1 MKNKIFITLM
11 LTLSAIVCSGQS
23 FLSKYPKLTK
33 KNLSEFFSDWE
44 AYSDSIASR
53 AVKNDSLI
61 DMVVAY
67 NYLPMQLEGGTCLS
81 GKNPLTRKNA
91 VPKYH
96 VVPQYIDVERYY
108 LDIDTTVFNPRYG
121 FPNYYSELTDNKYRI
136 DSIIPQ
142 LPYRGLYLTSDIS
155 ETLSTFVGGCRKG
168 DKIEKINK
176 GNLKTLKK
184 YIPLDEHSH
193 WCGYWLLTS
202 FPQITTIC
210 YANNLIAVKISKSWF
225 CGEETW
231 YIKENGKFVRQEEPA
246 GEWIE

>member
-1 MKNKIFITLM
+1 MKNKIIIITIM
-11 LTLSAIVCSGQS
+11 LALSAIVCSGQS
-23 FLSKYPKLTK
+23 FLSRYPKLTK
-33 KNLSEFFSDWE
+33 KNLSEFFLDWE

-61 DMVVAY
+61 DMVVAD
-67 NYLPMQLEGGTCLS
+67 NYRPKELERRTCLS
-81 GKNPLTRKNA
+81 GKNA

-108 LDIDTTVFNPRYG
+108 MDVDTTVFNPRYG
-121 FPNYYSELTDNKYRI
+121 FPNYYSELTDNEYRI

-155 ETLSTFVGGCRKG
+155 ETLSTFVGGCRNG

-176 GNLKTLKK
+176 GNLKILKK
-184 YIPLDEHSH
+184 YIPVDYGH
-193 WCGYWLLTS
+193 WGGYWWFTS
-202 FPQITTIC
+202 FPLITNIC
-210 YANNLIAVKISKSWF
+210 YADNLIAVKIRTSWWT
-225 CGEETW
+225 GEETW
-231 YIKENGKFVRQEEPA
+231 YIKKDDEFVRREKPA

>member
-1 MKNKIFITLM
+1 MKNKIFIITIM

-33 KNLSEFFSDWE
+33 KNLNEFFSDWE
-44 AYSDSIASR
+44 AYSDSVASR

-67 NYLPMQLEGGTCLS
+67 NYLSMQLEGGTFLT
-81 GKNPLTRKNA
+81 GKNA
-91 VPKYH
+91 APKYH
-96 VVPQYIDVERYY
+96 VIPQYIDVERYY
-108 LDIDTTVFNPRYG
+108 LDVDTTVFNPRYG
-121 FPNYYSELTDNKYRI
+121 FPNYYSELTDNEYRI

-155 ETLSTFVGGCRKG
+155 KTLSTFVGGCRKG

-176 GNLKTLKK
+176 GNLKILKK
-184 YIPLDEHSH
+184 YIPVDYGH
-193 WCGYWLLTS
+193 WGGYWWFTS
-202 FPQITTIC
+202 FPLITNIC
-210 YANNLIAVKISKSWF
+210 YADNLIAVKIRTSWWT
-225 CGEETW
+225 GEETW
-231 YIKENGKFVRQEEPA
+231 YIKKDDEFVRREKPA

>member
-1 MKNKIFITLM
+1 MKSKIFITIM
-11 LTLSAIVCSGQS
+11 LTLSTLVCSGQS

-33 KNLSEFFSDWE
+33 KNLNKFFSEWE

-67 NYLPMQLEGGTCLS
+67 NYLPMQLEGRTCPS
-81 GKNPLTRKNA
+81 GKDAP
-91 VPKYH
+91 PKYH

-108 LDIDTTVFNPRYG
+108 LDVDTTVFSPRYG
-121 FPNYYSELTDNKYRI
+121 FPYHYSELKSDECRI

-155 ETLSTFVGGCRKG
+155 KTLSTFVGGWRKG

-176 GNLKTLKK
+176 GNLKILKK
-184 YIPLDEHSH
+184 YIPVDYGH
-193 WCGYWLLTS
+193 WGGYWWFTS
-202 FPQITTIC
+202 FPLITNIC
-210 YANNLIAVKISKSWF
+210 YANNLIAVKIRTSW
-225 CGEETW
+225 CAGEEIW
-231 YIKENGKFVRQEEPA
+231 YIIENGKFVKREEPA

>member
-1 MKNKIFITLM
+1 MKNKIFITIM
-11 LTLSAIVCSGQS
+11 LALSAIVCSGQS

-33 KNLSEFFSDWE
+33 KNLNEFFSDWE
-44 AYSDSIASR
+44 AYSDSIALR

-67 NYLPMQLEGGTCLS
+67 NYLPMQLEGTTYRS
-81 GKNPLTRKNA
+81 DKDAP
-91 VPKYH
+91 PKYH
-96 VVPQYIDVERYY
+96 VMPQYINVERYY
-108 LDIDTTVFNPRYG
+108 LDVDTTVFSPRYG
-121 FPNYYSELTDNKYRI
+121 FPYHYLELKSDECRI

-155 ETLSTFVGGCRKG
+155 KTLSTFVGGWRKG

-184 YIPLDEHSH
+184 YIPVDYGH
-193 WCGYWLLTS
+193 WGGYWWFTS
-202 FPQITTIC
+202 FPLITNIC
-210 YANNLIAVKISKSWF
+210 YANNLIAVKIRTSW
-225 CGEETW
+225 CTGEETW
-231 YIKENGKFVRQEEPA
+231 YIVENDKFVRREKPA

>member
-1 MKNKIFITLM
+1 MRKKIFITLM
-11 LTLSAIVCSGQS
+11 LGLVTLVCSGQS

-67 NYLPMQLEGGTCLS
+67 NYLSMQLEGRTCMY
-81 GKNPLTRKNA
+81 GKDAP
-91 VPKYH
+91 PKYH

-108 LDIDTTVFNPRYG
+108 LDVDTTVFSPRYG
-121 FPNYYSELTDNKYRI
+121 FPYHYSELKDNEYRI

-155 ETLSTFVGGCRKG
+155 KTLSTFVGGWTKG

-176 GNLKTLKK
+176 GNLKILKK
-184 YIPLDEHSH
+184 YIPLSGHGH
-193 WCGYWLLTS
+193 WCGYWWFTS
-202 FPQITTIC
+202 FPMIRNIC
-210 YANNLIAVKISKSWF
+210 YANNLIAVKIKTGWF

-231 YIKENGKFVRQEEPA
+231 YIKDNGKFVRREEPA

>member
-1 MKNKIFITLM
+1 MKNKIFILM
-11 LTLSAIVCSGQS
+11 LTLSTLVCSGQS

-61 DMVVAY
+61 DMAVAY
-67 NYLPMQLEGGTCLS
+67 NYRPKELERRTCLS
-81 GKNPLTRKNA
+81 GKNA

-108 LDIDTTVFNPRYG
+108 MDVDTTVFNPRYG
-121 FPNYYSELTDNKYRI
+121 FPNYYSELTDNEYRI

-155 ETLSTFVGGCRKG
+155 KTLSTFVGGCRNG

-176 GNLKTLKK
+176 GNLKILKK
-184 YIPLDEHSH
+184 YIPVDYGH
-193 WCGYWLLTS
+193 WGGYWWFTS
-202 FPQITTIC
+202 FPLITNIC
-210 YANNLIAVKISKSWF
+210 YADNLIAVKIRTSWWT
-225 CGEETW
+225 GEETW
-231 YIKENGKFVRQEEPA
+231 YIKKDDEFVRREEPA
-246 GEWIE
+246 GVWIE

>member
-1 MKNKIFITLM
+1 MKDKIFIITIM

-23 FLSKYPKLTK
+23 FLSKYPKLTM
-33 KNLSEFFSDWE
+33 KNLNEFFSDWE

-67 NYLPMQLEGGTCLS
+67 NYRPKDLERRTCLS
-81 GKNPLTRKNA
+81 GKNA

-108 LDIDTTVFNPRYG
+108 MDVDTTVFSPRYG
-121 FPNYYSELTDNKYRI
+121 FPYHYSELKDNEYRI

-155 ETLSTFVGGCRKG
+155 ETLSTFVGGCRNG
-168 DKIEKINK
+168 DKIQKINK
-176 GNLKTLKK
+176 GNLKILKK
-184 YIPLDEHSH
+184 YIPVDYGH
-193 WCGYWLLTS
+193 WGGYWWFTP
-202 FPQITTIC
+202 FPLITNIC
-210 YANNLIAVKISKSWF
+210 YADNLIAVKIRTSWWA
-225 CGEETW
+225 GEETW
-231 YIKENGKFVRQEEPA
+231 YIKKDDEFVRREEPA

>member
-1 MKNKIFITLM
+1 MKNKIFITIMIALS
-11 LTLSAIVCSGQS
+11 TLVCSGQS

-44 AYSDSIASR
+44 AYSDGIASR

-67 NYLPMQLEGGTCLS
+67 NYRPKELERRTCLS
-81 GKNPLTRKNA
+81 GKNA

-96 VVPQYIDVERYY
+96 VAPQYIEVERYY
-108 LDIDTTVFNPRYG
+108 LDVDTTVFSPRYG
-121 FPNYYSELTDNKYRI
+121 FPYYYSDLRSHEYRI

-155 ETLSTFVGGCRKG
+155 EALSTFVGGCRNG

-176 GNLKTLKK
+176 GNLKILKK
-184 YIPLDEHSH
+184 HIPVDYGH
-193 WCGYWLLTS
+193 WGGYWWFTS
-202 FPQITTIC
+202 FPLITNIC
-210 YANNLIAVKISKSWF
+210 YANNLIAVKIRTSW
-225 CGEETW
+225 CTGEETW
-231 YIKENGKFVRQEEPA
+231 YIKENDKFVRREEPT

>member
-1 MKNKIFITLM
+1 MKNKIFITIM
-11 LTLSAIVCSGQS
+11 LTLSTLVCSGQS

-33 KNLSEFFSDWE
+33 KNINEFFSDWE
-44 AYSDSIASR
+44 TYSDSIASR

-67 NYLPMQLEGGTCLS
+67 NYRPKELERRACLS
-81 GKNPLTRKNA
+81 GKNA

-108 LDIDTTVFNPRYG
+108 MDVDTTVFSPRYG
-121 FPNYYSELTDNKYRI
+121 FPYYYSELPDNEYRI

-155 ETLSTFVGGCRKG
+155 ETLSTFVGGCRNG

-176 GNLKTLKK
+176 GNLKALKK
-184 YIPLDEHSH
+184 YIPLDGHGH
-193 WCGYWLLTS
+193 WSGGNWCFES
-202 FPQITTIC
+202 FPLITKIC
-210 YANNLIAVKISKSWF
+210 YANNLIAVKINTAWF

-231 YIKENGKFVRQEEPA
+231 YIKDNGKFVRREEPA
-246 GEWIE
+246 GKWIG

>member
-1 MKNKIFITLM
+1 MKNKIIIITIM
-11 LTLSAIVCSGQS
+11 LALSAIVCSGQS
-23 FLSKYPKLTK
+23 FLSRYPKLTK
-33 KNLSEFFSDWE
+33 KNLSEFFLDWE

-61 DMVVAY
+61 DMVVAD
-67 NYLPMQLEGGTCLS
+67 NYRPKELERRTCLS
-81 GKNPLTRKNA
+81 GKNA

-108 LDIDTTVFNPRYG
+108 MDVDTTVFNPRYG
-121 FPNYYSELTDNKYRI
+121 FPNYYSELTDNEYRI

-176 GNLKTLKK
+176 GNLKILKK
-184 YIPLDEHSH
+184 YIPVDYGH
-193 WCGYWLLTS
+193 WGGYWWFTS
-202 FPQITTIC
+202 FPLITNIC
-210 YANNLIAVKISKSWF
+210 YADNLIAVKIRTSWWT
-225 CGEETW
+225 GEETW
-231 YIKENGKFVRQEEPA
+231 YIKKDDEFVRREKPA

>member
-1 MKNKIFITLM
+1 MKNKIFIITIM

-33 KNLSEFFSDWE
+33 KNLNEFFSDWE

-67 NYLPMQLEGGTCLS
+67 NYLPMQLEGTTYRF
-81 GKNPLTRKNA
+81 GKNAP
-91 VPKYH
+91 PKYH
-96 VVPQYIDVERYY
+96 VMPHYINVERYY
-108 LDIDTTVFNPRYG
+108 MDVDTTVFNPRYG
-121 FPNYYSELTDNKYRI
+121 FPYHYPELKDNEYRI

-155 ETLSTFVGGCRKG
+155 KTLSTFVGGCRKG

-176 GNLKTLKK
+176 GNLKILKK
-184 YIPLDEHSH
+184 YIPVDYGH
-193 WCGYWLLTS
+193 WGGYWWFTS
-202 FPQITTIC
+202 FPLITNIC
-210 YANNLIAVKISKSWF
+210 YANNLIAVKIRTSW
-225 CGEETW
+225 CTGEETW
-231 YIKENGKFVRQEEPA
+231 YIEENDKFVRREEPV

>member
-1 MKNKIFITLM
+1 MKNKIFIITIM
-11 LTLSAIVCSGQS
+11 LALSAIVCSGQS
-23 FLSKYPKLTK
+23 FLSKYPRLTK

-44 AYSDSIASR
+44 AYSDSIASK

-67 NYLPMQLEGGTCLS
+67 NYRPKELERRTCLS
-81 GKNPLTRKNA
+81 GKNS

-108 LDIDTTVFNPRYG
+108 MDVDTTVFNPRYG
-121 FPNYYSELTDNKYRI
+121 FPNYYSELTDNEYRI

-155 ETLSTFVGGCRKG
+155 ETLSTFVGGCRNG

-176 GNLKTLKK
+176 GNLKALMK
-184 YIPLDEHSH
+184 YIPLGGHGH
-193 WCGYWLLTS
+193 WCGYWLFTS

-225 CGEETW
+225 CGEEIW
-231 YIKENGKFVRQEEPA
+231 YIKENGKFVRREKPA

>member
-1 MKNKIFITLM
+1 MTIM
-11 LTLSAIVCSGQS
+11 LTLSTLVCSGQS

-33 KNLSEFFSDWE
+33 NNLSKFFSEWE

-67 NYLPMQLEGGTCLS
+67 NYLPMQLEGTTYRP
-81 GKNPLTRKNA
+81 GKDAP
-91 VPKYH
+91 PKYH

-108 LDIDTTVFNPRYG
+108 LDVDTTVFGPRYG
-121 FPNYYSELTDNKYRI
+121 FPYHYSELKSDECRI

-155 ETLSTFVGGCRKG
+155 KILSTFVGGWRKG

-184 YIPLDEHSH
+184 YISVDYGH
-193 WCGYWLLTS
+193 WGGYWWFTS
-202 FPQITTIC
+202 FPLITNIC
-210 YANNLIAVKISKSWF
+210 YANNLIAVKIRTSW
-225 CGEETW
+225 CTGEETW
-231 YIKENGKFVRQEEPA
+231 YIVEKDKFVRREKPA

>member
-1 MKNKIFITLM
+1 MKNKIFIITIM

-33 KNLSEFFSDWE
+33 KSLSEFFSDWE

-67 NYLPMQLEGGTCLS
+67 NYRPKELERRACLS
-81 GKNPLTRKNA
+81 GKNA

-108 LDIDTTVFNPRYG
+108 MDVDTTVFSPRYG
-121 FPNYYSELTDNKYRI
+121 FPYYYSELPDNEYRI

-155 ETLSTFVGGCRKG
+155 EILSTFVGGCRNG

-176 GNLKTLKK
+176 GNLKILKK
-184 YIPLDEHSH
+184 YISVDYGH
-193 WCGYWLLTS
+193 WGGYWWFTS
-202 FPQITTIC
+202 FPLITNIC
-210 YANNLIAVKISKSWF
+210 YADNLIAVKIRTSWWT
-225 CGEETW
+225 GEETW
-231 YIKENGKFVRQEEPA
+231 YIKKDDEFVRREEPA

>member
-1 MKNKIFITLM
+1 MRNKIFITIM

-33 KNLSEFFSDWE
+33 KNLNEFFSDWE

-67 NYLPMQLEGGTCLS
+67 NYWPKDLERRTCLS
-81 GKNPLTRKNA
+81 GKNA

-108 LDIDTTVFNPRYG
+108 MDVDTTLFSPRYG
-121 FPNYYSELTDNKYRI
+121 FPYHYSELKDNEYRI

-155 ETLSTFVGGCRKG
+155 ETLSTFFGGCRKG

-176 GNLKTLKK
+176 RNIKTLEK
-184 YIPLDEHSH
+184 YIPVDYGH
-193 WCGYWLLTS
+193 WGGYWWFTP
-202 FPQITTIC
+202 FPLITNIC
-210 YANNLIAVKISKSWF
+210 YADNLIAVKIRTSWWA
-225 CGEETW
+225 GEETW
-231 YIKENGKFVRQEEPA
+231 YIKKNDEFVRREEPA

>member
-1 MKNKIFITLM
+1 MKNKIFITIM
-11 LTLSAIVCSGQS
+11 LALSAIVCSGQS

-33 KNLSEFFSDWE
+33 KNLNEFFSDWE

-67 NYLPMQLEGGTCLS
+67 NYLPMQLEGTTYRS
-81 GKNPLTRKNA
+81 DKDAP
-91 VPKYH
+91 PKYH
-96 VVPQYIDVERYY
+96 VMPQYINVERYY
-108 LDIDTTVFNPRYG
+108 LDVDTTVFSPRYG
-121 FPNYYSELTDNKYRI
+121 FPYHYSELKSDECRI

-155 ETLSTFVGGCRKG
+155 KTLSTFVGGWRKG

-184 YIPLDEHSH
+184 YIPVDYGH
-193 WCGYWLLTS
+193 WGGYWWFTS
-202 FPQITTIC
+202 FPLITNIC
-210 YANNLIAVKISKSWF
+210 YANNLIAVKIRTSW
-225 CGEETW
+225 CTGEETW
-231 YIKENGKFVRQEEPA
+231 YIVENDKFVRREKPA